1 MLLRDLAWLVTLAD
15 RGHVT
20 DTAAILGTNQPTLSR
35 VLGRAEA
42 ELDARLFIRTPS
54 GVRPTPA
61 GQLVIDAARQITRRW
76 DQTRVELQTLLDPH
90 SGVVRLAFLDSIA
103 TSLVPRL
110 LRRFHEHEPQV
121 RLVLRQAGVAE
132 IVADLNQGEAE
143 LAITSAHPEGPFHW
157 RTLEEERLVLAVS
170 PNHRLSGQTR
180 VSLGELTGEGFVT
193 IPRGSGYRD
202 LTDQLLAAAGVVP
215 SISFESTDLAT
226 IEGLVGAGL
235 GVALLPEPLSGQSGT
250 IGIELDTEDARRTI
264 GVLWRSDRTLT
275 PPARRFMSLLDTP
288 PNAWPVPDDPH
299 TSSSG
304 VTST

>member
-1 MLLRDLAWLVTLAD
+1 MVHDEEVLLRDLSWLVTLAD
-15 RGHVT
+15 HGHIT

-35 VLGRAEA
+35 VLSRAED
-42 ELDARLFIRTPS
+42 ELDARLFNRFPS
-54 GVRPTPA
+54 GVRPTAA
-61 GQLVIDAARQITRRW
+61 GELVIDAARQLTRRW
-76 DQTRVELQTLLDPH
+76 DQTLVELHTLLDPH

-110 LRRFHEHEPQV
+110 LRRFHEHEPRV

-143 LAITSAHPEGPFHW
+143 LAITSARPEGPFHW
-157 RTLEEERLVLAVS
+157 RALEEERLVLAVS
-170 PNHRLSGQTR
+170 PSHRLSGRTR
-180 VSLGELTGEGFVT
+180 VTLGELAGEAFVT

-202 LTDQLLAAAGVVP
+202 LTDQLLAAAGIVA

-235 GVALLPEPLSGQSGT
+235 GVALLPAALAGQSGT

-275 PPARRFMSLLDTP
+275 PPARRFMSLLD
-288 PNAWPVPDDPH
+288 AQQLH
-299 TSSSG
+299 LAAL
-304 VTST
+304 